1 MKKCTGCDKE
11 LSSGLVICQDCAKEL
26 QRLREENEKLK
37 KELKFYRKQPCCKNC
52 AIGEFAGEI
61 EPIDPELS
69 DLIADRICE
78 GCLYQTNISSLYPEW
93 VKDEVSNRIPAV
105 KEKIQDWLDSSGDE
119 ETQELCKAGLER
131 MGKWEKYAK
140 DLEERHV
147 R

>member
-1 MKKCTGCDKE
+1 M
-11 LSSGLVICQDCAKEL
+11 VICQDCAKEL

-37 KELKFYRKQPCCKNC
+37 KELKFYLEQPCCKNC
-52 AIGEFAGEI
+52 AVGEFAGEI

-105 KEKIQDWLDSSGDE
+105 KEKFQDDLDSYVEEAQESG
-119 ETQELCKAGLER
+119 KKGLELLA
-131 MGKWEKYAK
+131 KWEKYAK